1 MARSGMSKVALT
13 ERRLRVRDVMR
24 RVLLMA
30 VPAFMS
36 SLLVYLMNLLNY
48 IILALFSDYTSI
60 ASYGIVSS
68 YTNLA
73 AGFFVPISMG
83 TGYMLQRALKAGDA
97 HKAQSVIDTMILI
110 TVPIGLFSI
119 LFAYLI
125 APGYIWQVVT
135 PEEIKAST
143 TMFLRFFSLTFL
155 PILYF
160 SVTTS
165 VLIQSGE
172 RTIPILAEISALAL
186 HGSFSYIFVGLFNWD
201 IRGIAISAIV

>member
-125 APGYIWQVVT
+125 APGYIWQVV
-135 PEEIKAST
+135 
-143 TMFLRFFSLTFL
+143 
-155 PILYF
+155 
-160 SVTTS
+160 
-165 VLIQSGE
+165 
-172 RTIPILAEISALAL
+172 
-186 HGSFSYIFVGLFNWD
+186 IF
-201 IRGIAISAIV
+201 

>member
-1 MARSGMSKVALT
+1 MARSGMSKAALT

-73 AGFFVPISMG
+73 AGFFVPVSMG
-83 TGYMLQRALKAGDA
+83 TGYMLQRTLKAGDPY
-97 HKAQSVIDTMILI
+97 KAQSVIDSLILI
-110 TVPIGLFSI
+110 TIPIGVASTI
-119 LFAYLI
+119 FAYLI
-125 APGYIWQVVT
+125 APAYIWQVVT
-135 PEEIKAST
+135 PEEIKAAT
-143 TMFLRFFSLTFL
+143 TVFLRFFSLTFI

-165 VLIQSGE
+165 FLIQSGE
-172 RTIPILAEISALAL
+172 RTIPIMAEIQSQIGRA
-186 HGSFSYIFVGLFNWD
+186 SCRERV
-201 IRGIAISAIV
+201 